1 MCLLAN
7 TSNDKPSHLNKSL
20 ICLPMKTPG
29 IVLDKKI
36 DKMGMRSSDTAIIH
50 FDNVRIPADH
60 IIGDEGMGFTY
71 QMMQVKI
78 KDFTIHQ
85 MSSFLWV
92 VIVVF
97 HSNEG

>member
-7 TSNDKPSHLNKSL
+7 TSNDKPSHLSKSL

-50 FDNVRIPADH
+50 FDNVRVPADH

-71 QMMQVKI
+71 QMMQARN
-78 KDFTIHQ
+78 DGSQ
-85 MSSFLWV
+85 YP
-92 VIVVF
+92 
-97 HSNEG
+97 